1 MLNSPTCYSGHQNGE
16 RIERFSRKV
25 FVGGLPPD
33 IDEGELE
40 ANEVW
45 REGKR
50 EKTKW
55 VNESNPPSKIML
67 YNRLQLASSCFV
79 FNEMSMLMGML
90 RLVSLDVIH
99 SFWFW
104 EVLFISDSTLADCRV
119 PYDAW
124 NLLLML
130 YLAVV
135 WGMYI
140 PFLYS
145 WALHSILYL
154 YFFIY
159 SQEMPISNWIS
170 NCILPEHLRSGLEK
184 LILFLF
190 RNRETR
196 AEEGQV
202 AKPCVMHWIQKIPR
216 KSRLLCDAIG
226 IALYNSADLK

>member
-55 VNESNPPSKIML
+55 INESNPPSKIML

-130 YLAVV
+130 TLQWYEECIYLSYTAEPFIASSTSTFSSIHRKCLLVIEFQTLFYLSISEVV
-135 WGMYI
+135 
-140 PFLYS
+140 
-145 WALHSILYL
+145 
-154 YFFIY
+154 
-159 SQEMPISNWIS
+159 
-170 NCILPEHLRSGLEK
+170 
-184 LILFLF
+184 
-190 RNRETR
+190 
-196 AEEGQV
+196 
-202 AKPCVMHWIQKIPR
+202 
-216 KSRLLCDAIG
+216 
-226 IALYNSADLK
+226 